1 MGLGV
6 SFRTVYTAYN
16 ETPTKG
22 ITMQH
27 TYSLYG
33 SPLHLILEEKVADG
47 HNRVHLGFMEAQK
60 KFKEEYG
67 IQWTPE
73 LPIQINASHEDLKA
87 YDDIAKLLNFLIE
100 INGGSL
106 DISEDQCVTSTLDRI

>member
-1 MGLGV
+1 M
-6 SFRTVYTAYN
+6 AYN

-27 TYSLYG
+27 TYSVYG
-33 SPLHLILEEKVADG
+33 SPLHLILEEKVAEG
-47 HNRVHLGFMEAQK
+47 YNRTHLQFMEAQK

-67 IQWTPE
+67 VQWTPD
-73 LPIQINASHEDLKA
+73 LPLEINVSSEDMKA
-87 YDDIAKLLNFLIE
+87 YNDIANLLNQMIR

-106 DISEDQCVTSTLDRI
+106 NITEDQCVTDTLDRI

>member
-1 MGLGV
+1 M
-6 SFRTVYTAYN
+6 AYN

-47 HNRVHLGFMEAQK
+47 YNRVHLGFIE
-60 KFKEEYG
+60 
-67 IQWTPE
+67 
-73 LPIQINASHEDLKA
+73 A
-87 YDDIAKLLNFLIE
+87 YDDIAKLLNLLIE

-106 DISEDQCVTSTLDRI
+106 DINEDQCITATLDRV